1 MRRLYRPLSKDK
13 WRLTGAASIVV
24 DTATP
29 TVLKTD
35 DREEIVVFSW
45 SSVVL
50 PQSYEISQAL
60 QDWQKDYLAWYLA
73 MMAANINHYNHGNGA
88 VNKQKNGKASTSSS
102 VTPVVFPKPV
112 LVRFEDKDLNE
123 PEVFN
128 GC

>member
-1 MRRLYRPLSKDK
+1 MCSMNVVMRRLYRPLSKDK

-50 PQSYEISQAL
+50 PRER
-60 QDWQKDYLAWYLA
+60 A
-73 MMAANINHYNHGNGA
+73 MMP
-88 VNKQKNGKASTSSS
+88 STAD
-102 VTPVVFPKPV
+102 VIKMIFILT
-112 LVRFEDKDLNE
+112 
-123 PEVFN
+123 
-128 GC
+128 